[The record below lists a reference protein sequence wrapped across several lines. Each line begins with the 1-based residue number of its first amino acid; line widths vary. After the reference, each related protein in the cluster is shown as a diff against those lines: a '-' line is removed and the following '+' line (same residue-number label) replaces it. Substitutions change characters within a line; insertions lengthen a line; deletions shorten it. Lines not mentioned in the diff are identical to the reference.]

1 MLKNFQPPEGYR
13 FEYHEELGSTND
25 RAKEL
30 GAGWI
35 VVAGRQTA
43 GRGRLGRSYDCER
56 GGLWFSM
63 AVKPDCPFQETF
75 SLPVAAAVCA
85 RKAIGGKAK
94 IKWPNDILIDGKKVC
109 GILCEAVNGVIVL
122 GFGINLENPL
132 PEELPEAGR
141 AEGKTPLE
149 LLTAITHELAELT
162 AGYPDNRPAIIQA
175 YCEHCLTLMKYV
187 DVVYRNMPLYGF
199 ACAIDKNGGLMVM
212 TQESRTV
219 VTIYSGEATIVKKRD
234 GDDPDVPAAP
244 RV

>member
-1 MLKNFQPPEGYR
+1 MFKNFTPPEGFR
-13 FEYHEELGSTND
+13 FEYHEEIGSTND

-35 VVAGRQTA
+35 VAAGRQTA
-43 GRGRLGRSYDCER
+43 GRGRLGRSFSCEE

-63 AVKPDCPFQETF
+63 AVKPDCPFEESF

-85 RKAIGGKAK
+85 RKAIGGKAE
-94 IKWPNDILIDGKKVC
+94 IKWPNDILVDGKKVC
-109 GILCEAVNGVIVL
+109 GILCEAVNGVIIM
-122 GFGINLENPL
+122 GFGINLKNDL
-132 PEELPEAGR
+132 PDDLPDAGR
-141 AEGKTPLE
+141 VDKDPVE
-149 LLTAITHELAELT
+149 LLSSITGELSRLL
-162 AGYPDNRPAIIQA
+162 AGYPENRPEIIQS
-175 YCEHCLTLMKYV
+175 YCEHCMTLMKYV

-234 GDDPDVPAAP
+234 GDDPDVPNP
-244 RV
+244 TRI

>member
-1 MLKNFQPPEGYR
+1 MYKNFQPPAGYQ

-35 VVAGRQTA
+35 VAARRQTA
-43 GRGRLGRSYDCER
+43 GRGRMGRSFSCEA

-63 AVKPDCPFQETF
+63 AVKPDCPFQEAF

-85 RKAIGGKAK
+85 RNAIGGQAK
-94 IKWPNDILIDGKKVC
+94 IKWPNDILVDGKKVC

-122 GFGINLENPL
+122 GFGVNVENPL
-132 PEELPEAGR
+132 PEDLPDAGR
-141 AEGKTPLE
+141 TDKSPLE
-149 LLTAITHELAELT
+149 LITAITHELAGLM
-162 AGYPDNRPAIIQA
+162 AGYPENRPEIIQA
-175 YCEHCLTLMKYV
+175 YCEHCMTLMKYV

-219 VTIYSGEATIVKKRD
+219 VTVYSGEATIVKKRD
-234 GDDPDVPAAP
+234 GDDPAVPNP
-244 RV
+244 TRI

>member
-1 MLKNFQPPEGYR
+1 MLKNFVPPAGFQ
-13 FEYHEELGSTND
+13 FEYHEEIGSTND
-25 RAKEL
+25 RAKTL

-35 VVAGRQTA
+35 VAAGRQTA
-43 GRGRLGRSYDCER
+43 GRGRMGRPFSCQD
-56 GGLWFSM
+56 GGLWFSV
-63 AVKPDCPFQETF
+63 AVKPDCPFSESF

-85 RKAIGGKAK
+85 RNAIGGEAK
-94 IKWPNDILIDGKKVC
+94 IKWPNDILVDGKKVC

-122 GFGINLENPL
+122 GFGINLKNAL
-132 PEELPEAGR
+132 PDDLPDAGRVEGEPEVLLRRIVEELALLLREYPE
-141 AEGKTPLE
+141 
-149 LLTAITHELAELT
+149 
-162 AGYPDNRPAIIQA
+162 NRPTIIQA
-175 YCEHCLTLMKYV
+175 YCEHCVTLMKYV

-234 GDDPDVPAAP
+234 GDDPDVPAPP

>member
-1 MLKNFQPPEGYR
+1 MLQNFIPPDGYR
-13 FEYHEELGSTND
+13 FEYHETIASTND

-35 VVAGRQTA
+35 VAAGRQTA
-43 GRGRLGRSYDCER
+43 GRGRMGRVYSCEE

-63 AVKPDCPFQETF
+63 AVKPDCPFQEAL

-85 RKAIGGKAK
+85 QKAIGGKSE
-94 IKWPNDILIDGKKVC
+94 IKWPNDILIEGKKVC
-109 GILCEAVNGVIVL
+109 GILCEAVNGVIIL
-122 GFGINLENPL
+122 GFGINIRNDL
-132 PEELPEAGR
+132 PDDLPEAGR
-141 AEGKTPLE
+141 VEKDPVE
-149 LLTAITHELAELT
+149 LITAISGELSRLLK
-162 AGYPDNRPAIIQA
+162 GYPENRPDIIQT
-175 YCEHCLTLMKYV
+175 YCEHCMTLMKHV

-234 GDDPDVPAAP
+234 GDDPDVPAPP